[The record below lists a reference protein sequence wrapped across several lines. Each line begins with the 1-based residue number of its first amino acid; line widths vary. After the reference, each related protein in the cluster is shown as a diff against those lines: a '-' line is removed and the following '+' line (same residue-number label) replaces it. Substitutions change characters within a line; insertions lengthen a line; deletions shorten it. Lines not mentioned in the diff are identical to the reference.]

1 MEPQPTQQ
9 TVKTEN
15 YRQQLIIPDDTNTT
29 VANTNIEETQGSNFM
44 EEASN
49 HSTVIMSDKT
59 VTSPTSQFGNLSFQP
74 VSQEP
79 LSFAGKNL
87 YRRNFSLCSKKFS
100 NFKNF
105 RENVEKLLLKTQK
118 YFSNEK

>member
-79 LSFAGKNL
+79 LSFAGKNFYITDCQFL
-87 YRRNFSLCSKKFS
+87 ANLCNGLFPGVIFYKPLSYEANFL
-100 NFKNF
+100 
-105 RENVEKLLLKTQK
+105 QA
-118 YFSNEK
+118 

>member
-1 MEPQPTQQ
+1 MEPQPVQQ

-74 VSQEP
+74 VSHQEP

-87 YRRNFSLCSKKFS
+87 FGRNFYFKVVKSFPISKFFMKM
-100 NFKNF
+100 KN
-105 RENVEKLLLKTQK
+105 NCC
-118 YFSNEK
+118 